1 MLCDTVKFLC
11 VYRLV
16 QSLIILEHH
25 VFSQQDP
32 VVNPPQQASSVTA
45 ENLKYTP
52 TVLIPQ
58 QQMFLSAILSALRH
72 QNMKHLHQNWCNM
85 ITSCLPYIG
94 QNLKQISLSIIHQI
108 CNNIEKIA
116 ETYKATD
123 MNRELA
129 SDYAITQLE
138 ALTIICH
145 YCLLDSQQST
155 MQTHAGASSSVT
167 NPTQIFN
174 NLLNVFLPPITYD
187 GTAVNKQNSDHY
199 QLARKTVLGHMPR
212 IITSVAK
219 LWQTICTTDAD
230 FNSVFGY
237 SKVVKQQLL
246 EFLSPISLH
255 HSANFLAAVAVAWF
269 ERRTAIANARKVSIQ
284 CPVYWF
290 KHTHLHAV
298 LFQVLPEPNASQKN
312 LVYLISAIR
321 VIPID
326 NLVQTVHIVI
336 KSPPPT
342 EGLSADICL
351 DVPLLELFYW

>member
-1 MLCDTVKFLC
+1 MTLEFLC

-155 MQTHAGASSSVT
+155 THAGASSSVT

-284 CPVYWF
+284 CHFP
-290 KHTHLHAV
+290 H
-298 LFQVLPEPNASQKN
+298 
-312 LVYLISAIR
+312 
-321 VIPID
+321 
-326 NLVQTVHIVI
+326 
-336 KSPPPT
+336 
-342 EGLSADICL
+342 
-351 DVPLLELFYW
+351 

>member
-1 MLCDTVKFLC
+1 M
-11 VYRLV
+11 
-16 QSLIILEHH
+16 EHH
-25 VFSQQDP
+25 VYSSQDP
-32 VVNPPQQASSVTA
+32 VVNPPQSTSING
-45 ENLKYTP
+45 EHLKYTP

-116 ETYKATD
+116 ETYKSAE

-145 YCLLDSQQST
+145 YCLLDSQQSQ
-155 MQTHAGASSSVT
+155 MSSSSSSVT
-167 NPTQIFN
+167 NPGQIFN
-174 NLLNVFLPPITYD
+174 NLLNVFLPPIALD
-187 GTAVNKQNSDHY
+187 GNSCNKQNSDHY

-230 FNSVFGY
+230 FNSVYGC

-255 HSANFLAAVAVAWF
+255 HSANFLAAVAVAWY
-269 ERRTAIANARKVSIQ
+269 ERRTPIASIRKVGI
-284 CPVYWF
+284 
-290 KHTHLHAV
+290 T
-298 LFQVLPEPNASQKN
+298 E
-312 LVYLISAIR
+312 LI
-321 VIPID
+321 
-326 NLVQTVHIVI
+326 
-336 KSPPPT
+336 
-342 EGLSADICL
+342 
-351 DVPLLELFYW
+351 